1 MRRHL
6 RYLILLLILLFV
18 AVNEALNKMRSTSW
32 EEPLYVSIYA
42 ISGDDSRAADQY
54 IESLKIE
61 SFEAIEQFVNREARR
76 NGVAIDAIEVEYR
89 GRLQQGPPQPPL
101 QPSVLSNI
109 WWSLKFRAWAT
120 YRDWSSDGDQGDIQL
135 FVNYYDIETSQSL
148 HHSVGLRGGLIGI
161 INAFAEKSYR
171 GSNQVVITHELMHTV
186 GASDKYGYGN
196 LPVYPQGYAAP
207 HNQPLYPQRRAEIM
221 GGRIPLTDTQSRMP
235 QSLAEVVIGIYTAA
249 EINWTVAP
257 QASSSPDE

>member
-32 EEPLYVSIYA
+32 DESLYVSIYA
-42 ISGDDSRAADQY
+42 TSGDNSKATDQY
-54 IESLKIE
+54 IEGFTRE
-61 SFEAIEQFVNREARR
+61 SFEAIEKFVNREARR
-76 NGVAIDAIEVEYR
+76 NGIAIDAIEVEYR
-89 GRLQQGPPQPPL
+89 GRLEQGPPQPPL

-120 YRDWSSDGDQGDIQL
+120 YRDWSNDGDQGDVQL
-135 FVNYYDIETSQSL
+135 FVNYYDIETTQSL

-171 GSNQVVITHELMHTV
+171 GSNQVVITHELMHTL
-186 GASDKYGYGN
+186 GGSDKYDSHN
-196 LPVYPQGYAAP
+196 LPVFPEGYAAP
-207 HNQPLYPQRRAEIM
+207 YRQPLYPQRRAEIM
-221 GGRIPLTDTQSRMP
+221 GGRIPLSEAKSKMP
-235 QSLAEVVIGIYTAA
+235 ESLNEVVIGIFTAA
-249 EINWTVAP
+249 EINWLESIP
-257 QASSSPDE
+257 